1 MIYFNLDKLLRQ
13 RTVSVISAK
22 SGTSDVPD
30 MLDADPTSIEIKS
43 KRFFRKPFIFK
54 ILKLNLPELNWII
67 LGCITSVTFGAI
79 TPVSI

>member
-1 MIYFNLDKLLRQ
+1 MIYFNLDNFLRQ

-43 KRFFRKPFIFK
+43 RSFFSKPFIFN
-54 ILKLNLPELNWII
+54 ILNLIYPN
-67 LGCITSVTFGAI
+67 
-79 TPVSI
+79 